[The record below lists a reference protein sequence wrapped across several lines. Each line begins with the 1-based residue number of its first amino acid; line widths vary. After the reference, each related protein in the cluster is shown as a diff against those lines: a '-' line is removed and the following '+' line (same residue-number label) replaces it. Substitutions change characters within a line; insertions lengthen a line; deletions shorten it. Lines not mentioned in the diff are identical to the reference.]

1 MPSKYFDVEM
11 YCSQEHIVFCFF
23 EKYILCV
30 KRKTLTRHDLLLY
43 CNLFISLKIYV
54 SADLDSSN
62 QKNIGRTK
70 QECYNLFNEKIK
82 QWDIGSKTKIIDL
95 EATFHGMRI
104 LIVAFDNRFQKE
116 KTSAI
121 KVEAIMIF
129 LINIFHM
136 SSIYY
141 FWEMAVPNPVFWYNR
156 KKDWTGE

>member
-1 MPSKYFDVEM
+1 MLFLSGLFIV
-11 YCSQEHIVFCFF
+11 YCSFFFNKYALVGWSSRKYLLNILMLKCIAHKSTLSFCFF

-82 QWDIGSKTKIIDL
+82 Q
-95 EATFHGMRI
+95 
-104 LIVAFDNRFQKE
+104 
-116 KTSAI
+116 
-121 KVEAIMIF
+121 
-129 LINIFHM
+129 
-136 SSIYY
+136 
-141 FWEMAVPNPVFWYNR
+141 
-156 KKDWTGE
+156 